1 MLSQSE
7 YIKKVLKILKENKLL
22 NSSWHDIMENNKIPL
37 EVKYF
42 INGARYIYMNS
53 MIDHVKK
60 NGKNLIIYPTGSNKL
75 SSDKDIQISINIQN
89 YSSIHSIK
97 SIVES
102 VVKVIHLANK
112 QWKHKNIEHLL
123 DIHFYPPTLLNHIPL
138 SSKIVKSKYIL
149 VGKSTDN
156 KTLPTLFIP
165 QLSTKTLVDDFQK
178 SELKL
183 LENAV
188 KEDTHKYYTRYV
200 PNVAGC
206 FNELISCYQGKLKM
220 SSHEFNERLSCLVN
234 YNNIGPEMYLS
245 VSSIIIV
252 VWHLQMGNKLSQ
264 KLLRSLAP
272 IAYKENLIM
281 YQRSKKDKY
290 KTRYEYCRKFM

>member
-1 MLSQSE
+1 MFSQSE
-7 YIKKVLKILKENKLL
+7 YIKKVLKILKEKKLL
-22 NSSWHDIMENNKIPL
+22 KSSWHDIMENNKVPL

-42 INGARYIYMNS
+42 INGSRFIYMNS
-53 MIDHVKK
+53 MINHIQK
-60 NGKNLIIYPTGSNKL
+60 NGKDLIIYPTGSNKL
-75 SSDKDIQISINIQN
+75 SSDKDIQISIDIQRH
-89 YSSIHSIK
+89 SSIDTIT
-97 SIVES
+97 SIVDS

-112 QWKHKNIEHLL
+112 QWKHKNIEDLL
-123 DIHFYPPTLLNHIPL
+123 DIHFYPPTLLNHVPL
-138 SSKIVKSKYIL
+138 RCKNVKNKYIL

-156 KTLPTLFIP
+156 KTLPIVFIP
-165 QLSTKTLVDDFQK
+165 QLSTQTLVDNFQK
-178 SELKL
+178 SEFKL
-183 LENAV
+183 LEKIV

-206 FNELISCYQGKLKM
+206 LNELICCYQGKVKL
-220 SSHEFNERLSCLVN
+220 SPHEFNERLFCLVN

-245 VSSIIIV
+245 ISSIIIV

-264 KLLRSLAP
+264 KVLRSLAP
-272 IAYKENLIM
+272 VAHKENLIM

>member
-7 YIKKVLKILKENKLL
+7 YIKKVLKILKENRLL
-22 NSSWHDIMENNKIPL
+22 NSSWHEIMENNKIPL

-53 MIDHVKK
+53 MINHVKK
-60 NGKNLIIYPTGSNKL
+60 NGKDLIIYPTGSNKL
-75 SSDKDIQISINIQN
+75 SSDKDIQISINIQK
-89 YSSIHSIK
+89 YSSIDSIK

-112 QWKHKNIEHLL
+112 QWKHSNIEHLL
-123 DIHFYPPTLLNHIPL
+123 DIHFYPPTLLNHVPL
-138 SSKIVKSKYIL
+138 SSKNVKSKYIL

-156 KTLPTLFIP
+156 KTLPTVFIP
-165 QLSTKTLVDDFQK
+165 QLNTKKLVDDFQK
-178 SELKL
+178 SEFQLLKK
-183 LENAV
+183 NV
-188 KEDTHKYYTRYV
+188 KEDTNKYYTRYV

-206 FNELISCYQGKLKM
+206 LNDIICCYQGKVKL
-220 SSHEFNERLSCLVN
+220 SPHVFNERLFCLVN

-245 VSSIIIV
+245 ISSIIIV

-264 KLLRSLAP
+264 KILRSLAP
-272 IAYKENLIM
+272 VAHKENLIM